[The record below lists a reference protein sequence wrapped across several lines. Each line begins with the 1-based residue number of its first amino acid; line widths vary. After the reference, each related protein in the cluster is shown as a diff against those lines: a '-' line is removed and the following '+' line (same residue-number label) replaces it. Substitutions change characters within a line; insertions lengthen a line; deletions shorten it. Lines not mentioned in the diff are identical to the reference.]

1 MKIFANVFT
10 IVVLAMFLSVTAY
23 CDNAE
28 RTATIVENEGAN
40 QVSSD
45 GTNWIPAEVGMVLHQ
60 GDVIRTADNSFLV
73 MNLEGEESAT
83 VELKEKGELR
93 LSELLQD
100 KTAGTQ
106 KTLLDLALGEILIT
120 SKKLRAEESKFEV
133 KTPTSIVGVRGT
145 TFSVAVEE
153 EQ

>member
-1 MKIFANVFT
+1 MPLCAFGE
-10 IVVLAMFLSVTAY
+10 
-23 CDNAE
+23 NAE
-28 RTATIVENEGAN
+28 RTATVAEVEGAA
-40 QVSSD
+40 QVTTD
-45 GTNWIPAEVGMVLHQ
+45 GSNWVPAEVGMVLAQ
-60 GDVIRTADNSFLV
+60 GAVVRTTENSFIVL
-73 MNLEGEESAT
+73 NLEGEESAT

-93 LSELLQD
+93 LAELLQD
-100 KTAGTQ
+100 RAAGTQ